1 MIRTKL
7 LTTAALVAFA
17 HAIALA
23 QLTASQQQQFAD
35 HMQKAQSYIHDKQ
48 PRLAIPELE
57 AASAIDPANVD
68 ARGNL
73 GVLLFFDGK
82 AAEAIPHLR
91 FAFQQQPGNTRLEG
105 LLGIAEAQTLD
116 IANARRDLN
125 AAFTTTNDVRIKVQ
139 VGLAL
144 VGLESATGEL
154 DKAAAVAGELRKVAP
169 ENPTVLYAAFRTYSD
184 LAGESMLAL
193 SLAAPDSAQMHQLI
207 AHEDRR
213 LANTPAAIEQYRK
226 AIAIDPRLPGVHFE
240 LAEVL
245 NNSSDQATKNEAE
258 REYRTAVEQN
268 PADEKALSRLGEI
281 AARKGN
287 LDEAFADFT
296 RATTLN
302 PSDTDAR
309 LGLAK
314 VLIEKNDLGT
324 AEKLLEEIL
333 RIEPSN
339 ALAHYR
345 LGTLYH
351 KQGRTDDA
359 KREIDE
365 YKQLKEMKTKLRTIY
380 EELRIQPKS
389 LPTDEDTEH

>member
-1 MIRTKL
+1 MIRTQL
-7 LTTAALVAFA
+7 LATAALIAFT
-17 HAIALA
+17 HASALA
-23 QLTASQQQQFAD
+23 QLTASQQLQFAE
-35 HMQKAQSYIHDKQ
+35 HMQKAQSYIRNKQ

-57 AASAIDPANVD
+57 AATAIDPDNVD

-73 GVLLFFDGK
+73 GVLLFFNGK

-91 FAFQQQPGNTRLEG
+91 FAFQQQPGSTRLQG

-116 IANARRDLN
+116 IPDARRDLN
-125 AAFTTTNDVRIKVQ
+125 AAFAATDDVRIKVQ
-139 VGLAL
+139 VGLAF

-154 DKAAAVAGELRKVAP
+154 DKAAAVASELRKVAP
-169 ENPTVLYAAFRTYSD
+169 ENPTVLYVAFRTYSD

-207 AHEDRR
+207 AHEDTR
-213 LANTPAAIEQYRK
+213 LGNTKSAIEQYHK
-226 AIAIDPRLPGVHFE
+226 AIAVDPRLPGVHFE

-245 NNSSDQATKNEAE
+245 NNSSDTTAKDEAE
-258 REYRTAVEQN
+258 REYRTAVDQN

-287 LDEAFADFT
+287 PDEAFADYT
-296 RATTLN
+296 RATTLD

-324 AEKLLEEIL
+324 AQRLLEEIL

-345 LGTLYH
+345 LATLYH

-359 KREIDE
+359 KREADE
-365 YKQLKEMKTKLRTIY
+365 FKRLKEMKAKLRTIY
-380 EELRIQPKS
+380 DELRIQPKGS
-389 LPTDEDTEH
+389 QLDEDVER